1 MKLRDK
7 EKDVIALLS
16 EAQRE
21 SKHNYITEEKL
32 KLIAQEAG
40 LSYSEVYGVAT
51 FYSLFSLKPR
61 GEYIIR
67 VCDSGPCHLM
77 GSRSIFEVLEEEL
90 KIKVGETTPDGKF
103 TLEET
108 SCLGICDEAPAMM
121 INEKVY
127 GNLTPQ
133 EIKKILKRLREK
145 KW

>member
-1 MKLRDK
+1 MKLKNR

-16 EAQRE
+16 KAQRE
-21 SKHNYITEEKL
+21 NKHNYITEEKL
-32 KLIAQEAG
+32 KIIAQEAG

-61 GEYIIR
+61 GEYVIR

-90 KIKVGETTPDGKF
+90 KIKVGETTPDGEF

-127 GNLTPQ
+127 SNLTPQ
-133 EIKKILKRLREK
+133 KIKGILRKLGDK
-145 KW
+145 K

>member
-7 EKDVIALLS
+7 EKDIIALLS
-16 EAQRE
+16 KAQRE
-21 SKHNYITEEKL
+21 NKYNYITEEKL
-32 KLIAQEAG
+32 KLIAEKAG

-51 FYSLFSLKPR
+51 FYSLFSLKQR
-61 GEYIIR
+61 GEYVIR

-77 GSRSIFEVLEEEL
+77 GSKSIFEVLGEEL
-90 KIKVGETTPDGKF
+90 NIKVGKTTPDGKF

-121 INEKVY
+121 VNEEVY

-133 EIKKILKRLREK
+133 KIKEILKRLGERK
-145 KW
+145 

>member
-1 MKLRDK
+1 MKLRNRK
-7 EKDVIALLS
+7 KDVIALLS
-16 EAQRE
+16 KAQTE
-21 SKHNYITEEKL
+21 NKHNYITEEKL
-32 KLIAQEAG
+32 KLIAREAG

-61 GEYIIR
+61 GEYVIR

-77 GSRSIFEVLEEEL
+77 GSKSVFEVLEEEL
-90 KIKVGETTPDGKF
+90 NIDLGETTSDGEF

-121 INEKVY
+121 INDKVY

-133 EIKKILKRLREK
+133 KIKETLRKLKEK
-145 KW
+145 K

>member
-1 MKLRDK
+1 
-7 EKDVIALLS
+7 
-16 EAQRE
+16 
-21 SKHNYITEEKL
+21 
-32 KLIAQEAG
+32 
-40 LSYSEVYGVAT
+40 
-51 FYSLFSLKPR
+51 
-61 GEYIIR
+61 
-67 VCDSGPCHLM
+67 M

>member
-1 MKLRDK
+1 MKLRNK
-7 EKDVIALLS
+7 EKDVIALLNK
-16 EAQRE
+16 AQRE
-21 SKHNYITEEKL
+21 NKHNYITEEKL

-77 GSRSIFEVLEEEL
+77 GSESIFEVLEEEL

-108 SCLGICDEAPAMM
+108 SCLGACDEAPAMM
-121 INEKVY
+121 IDGKVY
-127 GNLTPQ
+127 GNLTLQ
-133 EIKKILKRLREK
+133 EVREILEELKKK
-145 KW
+145 K